1 LQKRLKNRAL
11 VPQPVWLRRLAVL
24 CLLLVAFS
32 GSAQAVHVH
41 GQWLPHQ
48 QTQADI
54 AVDASQAPSEAACP
68 LCVAM
73 HSTLPVAATVP
84 STELVA
90 EKAIC
95 MVATADR
102 VPDEAWHFAR
112 FSRPPPVTEII

>member
-1 LQKRLKNRAL
+1 MAS
-11 VPQPVWLRRLAVL
+11 QPSTQPTWLRTVAFF

-48 QTQADI
+48 QTQADV
-54 AVDASQAPSEAACP
+54 AVQSAQAPSEAACQ

-84 STELVA
+84 STELLA
-90 EKAIC
+90 QKAIRV
-95 MVATADR
+95 VAPADR

-112 FSRPPPVTEII
+112 FSRPPPVVGIV

>member
-1 LQKRLKNRAL
+1 MWLQTVA
-11 VPQPVWLRRLAVL
+11 AL

-48 QTQADI
+48 QTQVDK

-68 LCVAM
+68 MCVAM
-73 HSTLPVAATVP
+73 HSALPVAAAAPATETVLGKP
-84 STELVA
+84 MRVA
-90 EKAIC
+90 
-95 MVATADR
+95 ATADR

-112 FSRPPPVTEII
+112 FSRPPPVVGII

>member
-1 LQKRLKNRAL
+1 M
-11 VPQPVWLRRLAVL
+11 L

-48 QTQADI
+48 QSQVDV
-54 AVDASQAPSEAACP
+54 AVDASQAPGEASCP

-73 HSTLPVAATVP
+73 HSTLPVAAAVP
-84 STELVA
+84 STEMVA
-90 EKAIC
+90 EKP
-95 MVATADR
+95 MRVVAVTDS

-112 FSRPPPVTEII
+112 FSRPPPVVGAHASSGELRFAQKLR

>member
-1 LQKRLKNRAL
+1 MAL
-11 VPQPVWLRRLAVL
+11 L

-48 QTQADI
+48 QTQVGV
-54 AVDASQAPSEAACP
+54 AVDASQSPSEAACP

-73 HSTLPVAATVP
+73 HSALPVAAAVP
-84 STELVA
+84 AAVLVA
-90 EKAIC
+90 G
-95 MVATADR
+95 MPMRVAAAADR

-112 FSRPPPVTEII
+112 FSRPPPAELR